1 MQTDLIYNKI
11 MNKYS
16 NNLFESIKD
25 ALNKKTTNTESS
37 FKDFMKTE
45 MNKTYIVRLLP
56 NVEAPDRTFF
66 HYFHHMWKSVVTNN
80 IVSFLCPT
88 TYGEKCPVE
97 EYRSKAYRSKNE
109 AEIEKTRPVKRN
121 ESWLANVY
129 VVKDPSN
136 PENEGKVK
144 ILRFGK
150 QLNKII
156 TDAISGD
163 DSEEFGSKIFD
174 LSENGCNF
182 KIKVDANEGGYP
194 TYVSSKFMSPSK
206 LEGIENPDEIYSQV
220 KQLDKIFTQK
230 PYEEIQEMLNF
241 HFLGLEKEEKSSVTQ
256 QKPVHEEIPNIDS
269 MVEMESTDNSIKVE
283 DKVDS
288 TGDIDDADAKIEEIL
303 KGL

>member
-1 MQTDLIYNKI
+1 

-66 HYFHHMWKSVVTNN
+66 HYFHHMWKSVMTNN
-80 IVSFLCPT
+80 MVSFLCPT

-97 EYRSKAYRSKNE
+97 EYRAKAYRTKNE
-109 AEIEKTRPVKRN
+109 VEIEKTRPVKRN

-129 VVKDPSN
+129 VVKDPTN

-163 DSEEFGSKIFD
+163 DCEEFGSKIFD

-206 LEGIENPDEIYSQV
+206 LEGVENPDEIYAQV
-220 KQLDKIFTQK
+220 NSLDKIFTQK
-230 PYEEIQEMLNF
+230 SYEEIQETLNL
-241 HFLGLEKEEKSSVTQ
+241 HFLGIEKEVVGSPVY
-256 QKPVHEEIPNIDS
+256 QKPVQEEIPDIDS
-269 MVEMESTDNSIKVE
+269 MVEVVSIDNSQKVE
-283 DKVDS
+283 Q
-288 TGDIDDADAKIEEIL
+288 TNLIEDIDDADAKIEEIL
-303 KGL
+303 KDL

>member
-1 MQTDLIYNKI
+1 

-25 ALNKKTTNTESS
+25 ALNKKTTNNESS

-45 MNKTYIVRLLP
+45 INKTYIVRLLP

-66 HYFHHMWKSVVTNN
+66 HYFHHMWKSVMTNN
-80 IVSFLCPT
+80 MVSFLCPT
-88 TYGEKCPVE
+88 TYGDKCPVE
-97 EYRSKAYRSKNE
+97 EYRSKAYRTKNE
-109 AEIEKTRPVKRN
+109 DEIEKTRPVKRN

-129 VVKDPSN
+129 VVKDPTN

-182 KIKVDANEGGYP
+182 KIKVDSNEGGYP
-194 TYVSSKFMSPSK
+194 TYVSSKFMTPSK
-206 LEGIENPDEIYSQV
+206 LEGVENPDEVYAQINS
-220 KQLDKIFTQK
+220 LDKIFTQK
-230 PYEEIQEMLNF
+230 SYEEIQELLNV
-241 HFLGLEKEEKSSVTQ
+241 HFLGLDKGITNAPVY
-256 QKPVHEEIPNIDS
+256 QKPVHEEIPDIDT
-269 MVEMESTDNSIKVE
+269 MVDVVSVDNSQKIEKTSFTE
-283 DKVDS
+283 
-288 TGDIDDADAKIEEIL
+288 DIDDADAKIEEIL
-303 KGL
+303 KDL

>member
-1 MQTDLIYNKI
+1 

-25 ALNKKTTNTESS
+25 ALNKKTTSNESS

-45 MNKTYIVRLLP
+45 INKTYIVRLLP

-66 HYFHHMWKSVVTNN
+66 HYFHHMWKSVMTNN
-80 IVSFLCPT
+80 MVSFLCPT
-88 TYGEKCPVE
+88 TYGDKCPVE
-97 EYRSKAYRSKNE
+97 EYRSKAYRTKNE
-109 AEIEKTRPVKRN
+109 DEIEKTRPVKRN
-121 ESWLANVY
+121 ESWLANVF
-129 VVKDPSN
+129 VVKDPTN
-136 PENEGKVK
+136 TENEGKVK

-182 KIKVDANEGGYP
+182 KIKVDSNEGGYP

-206 LEGIENPDEIYSQV
+206 LEGIENPDEVYAQV
-220 KQLDKIFTQK
+220 NSLDKIFTQK
-230 PYEEIQEMLNF
+230 SYEEIQELLNV
-241 HFLGLEKEEKSSVTQ
+241 HFLGLDKETTNTPMY
-256 QKPVHEEIPNIDS
+256 QKPVHEEIPDIDT
-269 MVEMESTDNSIKVE
+269 MVDVVSVDNSQKVE
-283 DKVDS
+283 KTS
-288 TGDIDDADAKIEEIL
+288 FTEDIDDADAKIEEIL
-303 KGL
+303 KDL